1 MKMDA
6 SVKEF
11 LNHKNIAVY
20 GASRSVNKFGNTLA
34 AELKQR
40 GYTVRLVHPEAQEIS
55 GEPCAKNMEEIKDEV
70 SAAVICLPPK
80 AAAEAIRD
88 AAQAGVQQIWL
99 QQGAN
104 GVETGKVSQELG
116 VNPITGKCLLMYAE
130 PVASY
135 HSFHRF
141 FAKLFGAY

>member
-1 MKMDA
+1 MDA

-11 LNHKNIAVY
+11 LNHKKIAVY
-20 GASRSVNKFGNTLA
+20 GASRSGTKFGNTLA
-34 AELKQR
+34 TELKQR
-40 GYTVRLVHPEAQEIS
+40 GYTVRLVHPEAQEIN
-55 GEPCAKNMEEIKDEV
+55 GETCAKNMAEIKDEV
-70 SAAVICLPPK
+70 SAAVICLPPT

-88 AAQAGVQQIWL
+88 AAEAGIQQIWL

-104 GVETGKVSQELG
+104 GVDTAKVSQELG

-130 PVASY
+130 PVT
-135 HSFHRF
+135 SFHTVHRF

>member
-1 MKMDA
+1 MDA

-11 LNHKNIAVY
+11 LNHKKVAVY
-20 GASRSVNKFGNTLA
+20 GASRSGTKFGNTLA

-40 GYTVRLVHPEAQEIS
+40 GYTVRLVHPEAQEIN
-55 GEPCAKNMEEIKDEV
+55 GEVCVKSMAEIKDEV

-80 AAAEAIRD
+80 AAAEAVKD

-104 GVETGKVSQELG
+104 GVETSEAAQEFG
-116 VNPITGKCLLMYAE
+116 VEPITGKCLLMYAE
-130 PVASY
+130 PVTSF
-135 HSFHRF
+135 HTFHRF